1 MRRMLN
7 FGEPSHR
14 RWFRLAKIT
23 IYLRFR
29 ICVQIVH
36 RTASSNFK
44 DMCGIFI
51 IHLHLSVKSSENN
64 RQKQM
69 AFKRMSW
76 VFYLK
81 WKKRLL
87 CFADVCTN
95 VWSDPARVKLLV
107 FVCCSYRFFL
117 IYFSSVAIVAV
128 VECCVPMLF
137 AVVGVLVYIPFV
149 YISQQQKQQQK
160 TVFSKTF
167 ITSIRALII
176 SAEQWIWKT
185 FSKPQNSIVNGRVF
199 FISVN
204 TTQTCNEIVRNN
216 KKNC

>member
-1 MRRMLN
+1 MLN

-44 DMCGIFI
+44 DLCGIFI
-51 IHLHLSVKSSENN
+51 IHLHMSVKSSENN

-107 FVCCSYRFFL
+107 FVCCSYSFFL
-117 IYFSSVAIVAV
+117 FIFLLLLLSLLLNAAFQCSSLLLVFK
-128 VECCVPMLF
+128 CVFPSCIF
-137 AVVGVLVYIPFV
+137 P
-149 YISQQQKQQQK
+149 
-160 TVFSKTF
+160 
-167 ITSIRALII
+167 
-176 SAEQWIWKT
+176 
-185 FSKPQNSIVNGRVF
+185 NN
-199 FISVN
+199 
-204 TTQTCNEIVRNN
+204 RNN
-216 KKNC
+216 NKRQFFKDFYYIHSRAHH